1 MKIAVFLDVDKTL
14 TQDFIQKEYAKALG
28 CSPEYEEIE
37 SAFQR
42 KQISSAEF
50 GTKIIGLFAAKEL
63 TEEKAEQLFGTVRL
77 QAWTEELLA
86 LEVDKYLVSSGP
98 SYYID
103 PLAAK
108 YRIPEKNVCRTVYR
122 FDRRTRII
130 ESCNAVDEQYKADFV
145 RERVGAY
152 DLTIGIG
159 DNAKFDGPF
168 VSHCTIP
175 LLTVTTEST
184 LHIPNFGAAIPLIN
198 KLLKLKEPGSRTFR
212 PSDMSIPEL
221 VRSINVE
228 GWVVLSTLLAFA
240 FGLGAEWEN
249 IKHGLSHVIGAK

>member
-14 TQDFIQKEYAKALG
+14 TLDFIQKEYAKALG
-28 CSPEYEEIE
+28 CRPEYEKIE
-37 SAFQR
+37 NEFQR

-50 GTKIIGLFAAKEL
+50 GKEIIVLFASKHL
-63 TEEKAEQLFGTVRL
+63 TEDRAGELFSSVRL
-77 QAWTEELLA
+77 QPWTDELLA
-86 LEVDKYLVSSGP
+86 LDIDKYLVSSGP

-103 PLAAK
+103 PLATK

-130 ESCNAVDEQYKADFV
+130 DSCSSVDEQYKADFV
-145 RERVGAY
+145 RERVGEY

-184 LHIPNFGAAIPLIN
+184 LHIPNFGAVIH
-198 KLLKLKEPGSRTFR
+198 S
-212 PSDMSIPEL
+212 
-221 VRSINVE
+221 
-228 GWVVLSTLLAFA
+228 ST
-240 FGLGAEWEN
+240 GC
-249 IKHGLSHVIGAK
+249 